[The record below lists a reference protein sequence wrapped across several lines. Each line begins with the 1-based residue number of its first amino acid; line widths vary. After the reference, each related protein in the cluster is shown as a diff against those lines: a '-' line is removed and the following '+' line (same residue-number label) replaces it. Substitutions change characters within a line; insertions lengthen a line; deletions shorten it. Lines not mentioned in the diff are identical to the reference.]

1 MKKSTKIF
9 FIFIIGICIICLVI
23 GIKVRASIKDLEYK
37 DVRNEAQEYAYDIR
51 GNTNDVDGLSLENI
65 KDELENKSDA
75 IVTGSFT
82 GKRKILK
89 GCVLSEIS
97 VLKTHKGDINLE
109 NIYIYEPVFS
119 YLFTEGPF
127 KGIVMSEGGYGLM
140 NEGKEYILFLKEE
153 STSPEFGYLKKSDKA
168 FTYTNNEFGKLSI
181 EYNKND
187 YKILKEYKPGESRY
201 NEFEGYEQVISNE
214 EVFGFYNQLR
224 EILLDRYSL

>member
-1 MKKSTKIF
+1 MKKSSKIF
-9 FIFIIGICIICLVI
+9 FIGIISICVICLVI
-23 GIKVRASIKDLEYK
+23 GIKVRGSIKDLEYE

-51 GNTNDVDGLSLENI
+51 GNTNDVKDLSLENI

-75 IVTGSFT
+75 IVIGSFT

-89 GCVLSEIS
+89 GCVLSEVSI
-97 VLKTHKGDINLE
+97 LKTSKGDIKLK
-109 NIYIYEPVFS
+109 NIYIYEPIFS

-127 KGIVMSEGGYGLM
+127 KGIVMSDGGYGLM

-153 STSPEFGYLKKSDKA
+153 SSSPEFGYLKKSDKA
-168 FTYTNNEFGKLSI
+168 FTYVNNELGKLSI

-187 YKILKEYKPGESRY
+187 YKVLEEYKAGESRY
-201 NEFEGYEQVISNE
+201 SEFEGYEQVFSNE

-224 EILLDRYSL
+224 EILLDIYSL